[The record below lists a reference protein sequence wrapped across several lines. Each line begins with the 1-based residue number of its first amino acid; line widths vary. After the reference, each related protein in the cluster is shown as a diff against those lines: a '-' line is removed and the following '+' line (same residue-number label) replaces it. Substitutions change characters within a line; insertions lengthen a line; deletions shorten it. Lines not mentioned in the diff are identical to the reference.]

1 MILGVIL
8 AGGLSRRM
16 GGGDKPL
23 KTLGGETLLSRVI
36 ARARPQ
42 CDALIL
48 NANGDAARFS
58 AFNLPV
64 IEDSVQ
70 GFVGPLAGVLA
81 GMDYALLHG
90 YNHVFSFP
98 ADSPF
103 LPLDV
108 VSQCGEGLV
117 SVSSGGWTHPI
128 IGLWPVSLRDNL
140 YEALTGGERKIDRFT
155 AAHGCRYVDFA
166 VHPYDPFF
174 NCNSPEELL
183 QAEGILP
190 LLKS

>member
-23 KTLGGETLLSRVI
+23 KMLGGETLLSRVI
-36 ARARPQ
+36 ARAKPQ

-48 NANGDAARFS
+48 NANGDAARF
-58 AFNLPV
+58 AEFGLPV
-64 IEDSVQ
+64 VEDSVQ

-90 YNHVFSFP
+90 YDHVFSFP
-98 ADSPF
+98 ADTPF
-103 LPLDV
+103 FPTNLV
-108 VSQCGEGLV
+108 KACGEGLV

-128 IGLWPVSLRDNL
+128 IGLWNVSLRDAL
-140 YEALTGGERKIDRFT
+140 HAALTGGERKIDRFT
-155 AAHGCRYVDFA
+155 DAHGCRYIDFQ
-166 VHPYDPFF
+166 VTPFDPFF

-183 QAEGILP
+183 AAEQILP
-190 LLKS
+190 LLKP